1 MGIHVDGK
9 VEGFYVGSALADAVY
24 VGAEKVWPTK
34 IMMETDFSYGVASN
48 TRLSDASTDW
58 VDHPDGNARMI
69 KTESAGV
76 PVARPFGGGSGTL
89 WPAAMWAH
97 PMPTTDLAV
106 TITLHNNLHYNLPT
120 GIVIGG
126 IGTGDRY
133 LRLDLSGQE
142 KFFTVGTGVTTGR
155 VRYAITSLV
164 GDIGAGDIIT
174 LQRLSE
180 GANWRCNVLVNGEQ
194 KYTNAFSKG
203 TLTPGVEHNVGGIH
217 AHWSDYRS
225 GAPISHFRIETL
237 P

>member
-69 KTESAGV
+69 KTEMAGI
-76 PVARPFGGGSGTL
+76 PVARSFGGGTSTL

-106 TITLHNNLHYNLPT
+106 TITLHTLHSSAPT

-126 IGTGDRY
+126 IGSGDRY
-133 LRLDLSGQE
+133 LRLDLSAQE
-142 KFFTVGTGVTTGR
+142 KVLRWGTGATGWSGQS
-155 VRYAITSLV
+155 ITSSV
-164 GDIGAGDIIT
+164 GDIGAGDTIT

-180 GANWRCNVLVNGEQ
+180 GTNWRCNVLVNGEQ
-194 KYTNAFSKG
+194 KRTIAPSKG
-203 TLTPGVEHNVGGIH
+203 TLTPGVEHNIGGIH
-217 AHWSDYRS
+217 THWRNYNTGGSI
-225 GAPISHFRIETL
+225 GHFRIETL